1 LLKVINSVCIE
12 CGLLCLLLNILSML
26 ILVEKIIA
34 ELFPF
39 GFIMDE
45 NLEIINKGKSFLKFH
60 AEKNQFA
67 DIFEIEKPGIV
78 SKYGFETIKKNAGRV
93 FMLTM
98 KEHVPELKL
107 KGTFIAD
114 KGKSLIFLG
123 YPYVKNQQELLGN
136 HLDKNDFGVIDSTI
150 DLINELKK
158 SENSVESLKKVNI
171 FLASQAELLKIKEEE
186 LENFFTLSLD
196 FMCLANTEG
205 YFLKINPTFSKV
217 LGHPEHELL
226 SNTFLSFVHPDDLTL
241 TINEIKKLSHGQLTI
256 NFENR
261 FRKSDGTYIYLN
273 WNCTPDP
280 SSGLLY
286 ATARD
291 MTEHKMVIE
300 REQELLLE
308 KEKTLQNNRM
318 LEKLLPSV
326 IAKRFLLGDTEIADY
341 YPQVSILF
349 ADIVNFSSIVQ
360 LMPAMVVR
368 KFLTLVFEHFDNIV
382 QKHQC
387 EKIKTIG
394 DGYLAIAGAPEIC
407 EDHSERLTAVAM
419 EMIKPFSLP
428 DEINE
433 YLLPQKYLS
442 FRIGMNVGS
451 IVGGVLGNSRPMAY
465 DIWGDAVNIAS
476 RMQSS
481 GEPDKIHVTADFVLH
496 LKNRFALSKENKNIR
511 FEKRGNIEI
520 KHMGKIFTYYISSS
534 DLKEKNEVLKPLQN
548 LKTA

>member
-1 LLKVINSVCIE
+1 
-12 CGLLCLLLNILSML
+12 
-26 ILVEKIIA
+26 
-34 ELFPF
+34 
-39 GFIMDE
+39 
-45 NLEIINKGKSFLKFH
+45 
-60 AEKNQFA
+60 
-67 DIFEIEKPGIV
+67 
-78 SKYGFETIKKNAGRV
+78 
-93 FMLTM
+93 M

-114 KGKSLIFLG
+114 MGKSLIFLG
-123 YPYVKNQQELLGN
+123 YPLVKNQQELLGN
-136 HLDKNDFGVIDSTI
+136 NLDKNDFGVIDSTI

-158 SENSVESLKKVNI
+158 SENSIESLKKVNS
-171 FLASQAELLKIKEEE
+171 FLAIQADQLKIKEEE
-186 LENFFTLSLD
+186 LKNFFMLSLD

-217 LGHPEHELL
+217 LGYPEHDLL
-226 SNTFLSFVHPDDLTL
+226 SNTFLSFVHSEDLEMTVH
-241 TINEIKKLSHGQLTI
+241 EIEKLSHGHLTI

-273 WNCTPDP
+273 WSCTPDP

-291 MTEHKMVIE
+291 MTEHKMITE

-308 KEKTLQNNRM
+308 KEKTNQNKGM
-318 LEKLLPSV
+318 LEKLLPPV
-326 IAKRFLLGDTEIADY
+326 IAKRFLLGETEIADY

-368 KFLTLVFEHFDNIV
+368 KFLTMVFEHFDNIV

-407 EDHSERLTAVAM
+407 EDHSERLTAVAL
-419 EMIKPFSLP
+419 EMIKPFTMP
-428 DEINE
+428 DEIIE
-433 YLLPQKYLS
+433 YLIPQKYLS

-451 IVGGVLGNSRPMAY
+451 IVGGVLGNSRPMSY

-481 GEPDKIHVTADFVLH
+481 GEPDKIHVTADFVMH
-496 LKNRFALSKENKNIR
+496 LKNRFALCKEHKNIR

>member
-1 LLKVINSVCIE
+1 
-12 CGLLCLLLNILSML
+12 ML
-26 ILVEKIIA
+26 ILVEKVIA

-45 NLEIINKGKSFLKFH
+45 NLKIINKGKSFIKFH

-67 DIFEIEKPGIV
+67 DIFEIEKPRIV
-78 SKYGFETIKKNAGRV
+78 SPGGFKTIKKNAGRV
-93 FMLTM
+93 FILTM
-98 KEHVPELKL
+98 KDHVPELKL
-107 KGTFIAD
+107 KGTFISD
-114 KGKSLIFLG
+114 LGKSLIFLG
-123 YPYVKNQQELLGN
+123 YPQVKNHQQLLVN
-136 HLDKNDFGVIDSTI
+136 HLDQNDFGVIDSTI
-150 DLINELKK
+150 DLINELRK
-158 SENSVESLKKVNI
+158 SENSVENLKKVNS
-171 FLASQAELLKIKEEE
+171 FLAIQAKQLKIKEDE
-186 LENFFTLSLD
+186 LKNFFMLSLD

-217 LGHPEHELL
+217 LGYTEHDLL
-226 SNTFLSFVHPDDLTL
+226 SNTFLSFVHPEDIEMTMH
-241 TINEIKKLSHGQLTI
+241 EIEKLSHGHLTI

-291 MTEHKMVIE
+291 MTEHKMITE

-308 KEKTLQNNRM
+308 REKTIQNKGM
-318 LEKLLPSV
+318 LEKLLPPV
-326 IAKRFLLGDTEIADY
+326 IAKRFLLGETEIADY

-349 ADIVNFSSIVQ
+349 ADIVNFSAIVQ

-368 KFLTLVFEHFDNIV
+368 KFLTMVFEHFDNIV
-382 QKHQC
+382 QKHHC

-407 EDHSERLTAVAM
+407 DDHSERLTSVAL

-428 DEINE
+428 EEINE
-433 YLLPQKYLS
+433 YLIPQKYLS

-451 IVGGVLGNSRPMAY
+451 IVGGVLGNSRPMSY

-481 GEPDKIHVTADFVLH
+481 GEPDKIHVTADFVMH
-496 LKNRFALSKENKNIR
+496 LKNRFALGKEHKNIR

-520 KHMGKIFTYYISSS
+520 KHMGKIFTYFISSS
-534 DLKEKNEVLKPLQN
+534 DIKEKNEVLMPLQN

>member
-1 LLKVINSVCIE
+1 LQE
-12 CGLLCLLLNILSML
+12 
-26 ILVEKIIA
+26 IA
-34 ELFPF
+34 
-39 GFIMDE
+39 
-45 NLEIINKGKSFLKFH
+45 
-60 AEKNQFA
+60 
-67 DIFEIEKPGIV
+67 
-78 SKYGFETIKKNAGRV
+78 
-93 FMLTM
+93 
-98 KEHVPELKL
+98 
-107 KGTFIAD
+107 
-114 KGKSLIFLG
+114 
-123 YPYVKNQQELLGN
+123 
-136 HLDKNDFGVIDSTI
+136 
-150 DLINELKK
+150 
-158 SENSVESLKKVNI
+158 
-171 FLASQAELLKIKEEE
+171 
-186 LENFFTLSLD
+186 
-196 FMCLANTEG
+196 
-205 YFLKINPTFSKV
+205 
-217 LGHPEHELL
+217 
-226 SNTFLSFVHPDDLTL
+226 
-241 TINEIKKLSHGQLTI
+241 KLSHGQLTI

-291 MTEHKMVIE
+291 MTEHKMIIE

-308 KEKTLQNNRM
+308 KEKAKQYNRM
-318 LEKLLPSV
+318 LEKLLPPV
-326 IAKRFLLGDTEIADY
+326 IAKRFQLGETEIADY

-349 ADIVNFSSIVQ
+349 ADIVNFSAIVQ

-407 EDHSERLTAVAM
+407 DDHSERLTAVAL
-419 EMIKPFSLP
+419 EMIKPFTLP

-433 YLLPQKYLS
+433 YLIPQKHLS

-451 IVGGVLGNSRPMAY
+451 IVGGVLGTSRPMSY

-496 LKNRFALSKENKNIR
+496 LKNRFALCKEHKDIK

-534 DLKEKNEVLKPLQN
+534 GLKEKNEVLKPLKN